1 LINHVHADYAPPR
14 SWEQFEELCADVFQ
28 SAWQDPALVRHGRA
42 GQSQNGVDI
51 VGRNGAVYPI
61 GIQCKKR
68 SIWPASKLKPRE
80 IDDEIAEAMKFK
92 PALKAFYILTTAPDD
107 VATLEHVRKLNEQ
120 HQKQG
125 KFEVVVLGWAEIV
138 RRATR
143 DPQVANKHFGPAGGG
158 APRSP
163 LLATW
168 MMSNGKLEL
177 SGGDLELSVAE
188 LVQDLY
194 DWPDGHIVIRQRESD
209 ALLETLRHFEGRDLT
224 TEQRKERVALRT
236 QLQKLKAAE
245 ALAVQGVMLML
256 TDPVVSELILKVWEN
271 DAPLAIQGFLNGH
284 LGLGAQENSFGK
296 TYLRLTLPDG
306 DHHSCSTVISEEH
319 VASILAIRQK
329 RIEMFGNALTDTVAD
344 LPMEV
349 RAQVAIPRIIRKIF
363 EYRSQERLSSEEIA
377 KKKALNIDKWKI
389 GIA

>member
-1 LINHVHADYAPPR
+1 MINHVHADYAPPR

-68 SIWPASKLKPRE
+68 SIWPASKLKTRE
-80 IDDEIAEAMKFK
+80 IDDEIAEAMKFR

-138 RRATR
+138 RRATL

-209 ALLETLRHFEGRDLT
+209 VLLETLRHFEGRDLT

-296 TYLRLTLPDG
+296 TYLRLTLPDE

-319 VASILAIRQK
+319 VASILAIKQK

-377 KKKALNIDKWKI
+377 KKKALNIDQWKI
-389 GIA
+389 GVA